1 MEWVFLPQIL
11 YFLYLFNEVSKT
23 DDFFFCI
30 SSELT
35 VNEMNLSLGIGT
47 LLGSFFCLFLFFI
60 TDVYYLF
67 HHSFKPLQGFLKTKI

>member
-47 LLGSFFCLFLFFI
+47 LLGSFFIFVFIFYHRCLLFI
-60 TDVYYLF
+60 S
-67 HHSFKPLQGFLKTKI
+67 SFFQTTPGFP